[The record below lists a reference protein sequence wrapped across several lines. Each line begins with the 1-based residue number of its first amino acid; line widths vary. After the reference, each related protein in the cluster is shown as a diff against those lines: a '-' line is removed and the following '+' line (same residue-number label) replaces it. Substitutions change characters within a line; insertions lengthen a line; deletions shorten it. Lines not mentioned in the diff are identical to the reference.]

1 MDHLDKL
8 WDMFLTWQFGVA
20 CLAVQ
25 ALIIGF
31 KKVAYAFSRN
41 FLSYRPI
48 RVFLALQN
56 MLWGVV
62 VAIPKVLPGETFGT
76 RVLFGLCAGLLSH
89 SLYEVALK
97 RIPGLGTP
105 ASPLAA
111 PPGALDSSEDRTVP
125 SSIPPKP

>member
-1 MDHLDKL
+1 MEHLDKL
-8 WDMFLTWQFGVA
+8 WGMFLTWEFGVA
-20 CLAVQ
+20 CLAIQ

-41 FLSYRPI
+41 FLNYRVI

-62 VAIPKVLPGETFGT
+62 VAIPKLLPGETFGI

-89 SLYEVALK
+89 SLYEIIIK
-97 RIPGLGTP
+97 RIPGLGMPANATAAP
-105 ASPLAA
+105 ASPTE
-111 PPGALDSSEDRTVP
+111 SSEDRTVP
-125 SSIPPKP
+125 SGIPPKP